1 MTETLETAD
10 GSTARPARHEPAVR
24 MAGLMKSFGDVQAVV
39 EGRMEV
45 FPGEVVAVLGP
56 NGAGKTTS
64 LHCLLGLRQ
73 PDSGVVELM
82 GGSPTSSRVRAQ
94 CGVVLQNSGLPGSL
108 KVRELID
115 LFRAYYPA
123 PMDTREVM
131 DLAGLTDLSERFFG
145 ELSGGQQQRVY
156 LGLALCGKPRV
167 LFLDEPSVGLDSVS
181 RRQLWSTVQR
191 VAAEGTAVLLT
202 THYLEEA
209 DALADRIVLFA
220 SGRTVFEGS
229 STEMKSH
236 FNRRRLSLR
245 PSGRPDLEA
254 VRNSGAEDIEYID
267 GLLSLTTAR
276 TADVLRVL
284 LATEQDL
291 NDIEVRGV
299 SLEEAVEEVLR
310 TSSADLPAPAPAAAP
325 RNRRAAKRDK
335 TAERLDAAS
344 WTRIVRAQTKAEFL
358 KLKRDV
364 AFILTT
370 CLLPTLFFAFFGLS
384 QARHGDQEAMAYTVA
399 GFSAYGAI
407 GVGLFGFGVGIAA
420 ERGFKWDLLIR
431 ATPMSPSAY
440 LCSRIIPAAVF
451 TLFTLGVLGVFS
463 TVVAGVRLSALQW
476 LELLGGLTL
485 GNIVFVAM
493 GLAIGY
499 NLSPKAAGPVSTII
513 YLLLSFASGM
523 FVPINQ
529 LPPLAENLAQFL
541 PTWHFARI
549 GWGVVG
555 IEPGF
560 GLPSLLI
567 LVAYTAAFTTL
578 AVMGY
583 RRELKT
589 RFL

>member
-1 MTETLETAD
+1 MAESAQSLANPAVLTEV
-10 GSTARPARHEPAVR
+10 RPAVR
-24 MAGLMKSFGDVQAVV
+24 MEGLTKSFGDLQAVV
-39 EGRMEV
+39 DGRMEV
-45 FPGEVVAVLGP
+45 LPGEVVAVLGP

-82 GGSPTSSRVRAQ
+82 GGSPASPKTREK

-115 LFRAYYPA
+115 LFRAYYPE
-123 PMDTREVM
+123 PMSTEEVL
-131 DLAGLTDLSERFFG
+131 DLAGLADLRERFFG

-167 LFLDEPSVGLDSVS
+167 LFLDEPSVGLDSTS
-181 RRQLWSTVQR
+181 RRQLWAAVRR

-209 DALADRIVLFA
+209 DALADRVVLFA

-229 STEMKSH
+229 TAEMKSH
-236 FNRRRLSLR
+236 FSRRRITLR
-245 PSGRPDLEA
+245 PTSAATVEA
-254 VRNSGAEDIEYID
+254 VRADGAQDVEYVD
-267 GLLSLTTAR
+267 GVLSLSTAN
-276 TADVLRVL
+276 TADVLKSL
-284 LATEQDL
+284 LGAEPKLD
-291 NDIEVRGV
+291 DIEVRGV

-310 TSSADLPAPAPAAAP
+310 STTEASSAIPAAPASRGTAP
-325 RNRRAAKRDK
+325 GPRAAKE
-335 TAERLDAAS
+335 ERLDARS

-358 KLKRDV
+358 KLKRDM

-370 CLLPTLFFAFFGLS
+370 CLLPTIFFAFFGLS
-384 QARHGDQEAMAYTVA
+384 QARSGDPEAMAYTVA
-399 GFSAYGAI
+399 GFSAYGAV

-420 ERGFKWDLLIR
+420 ERGFRWDLLIR
-431 ATPMSPSAY
+431 ATPMPPSAY
-440 LCSRIIPAAVF
+440 LSARVVPAAVF
-451 TLFTLGVLGVFS
+451 TLFTLAVLGAFATAVG
-463 TVVAGVRLSALQW
+463 GVRLDLAQW
-476 LELLGGLTL
+476 AGLVGGLTL

-499 NLSPKAAGPVSTII
+499 NLSPKAAGPVSTIV

-523 FVPINQ
+523 FVPLNQ
-529 LPPLAENLAQFL
+529 LPGFAETIAPFL

-549 GWGVVG
+549 GWGAVG

-560 GLPSLLI
+560 GLPSVLVLL
-567 LVAYTAAFTTL
+567 AYTAAFTAL
-578 AVMGY
+578 AVLGY

>member
-1 MTETLETAD
+1 MVESVQTDQIPPVRTEV
-10 GSTARPARHEPAVR
+10 RPAVR
-24 MAGLMKSFGDVQAVV
+24 MEGLTKSFGDVQAVV
-39 EGRMEV
+39 DGRMEV
-45 FPGEVVAVLGP
+45 LPGEVVAVLGP

-82 GGSPTSSRVRAQ
+82 GGSPTSPKTREK

-115 LFRAYYPA
+115 LFRAYYPD
-123 PMDTREVM
+123 PMTTDEVLELTGLA
-131 DLAGLTDLSERFFG
+131 DLTERFFG

-156 LGLALCGKPRV
+156 LGLALCGRPRV

-181 RRQLWSTVQR
+181 RRQLWDAVRR

-229 STEMKSH
+229 SAEMKSH
-236 FNRRRLSLR
+236 FSRRRISLR
-245 PSGRPDLEA
+245 PTSTTTVQA
-254 VRNSGAEDIEYID
+254 VRAEGAEDVEYVD
-267 GLLSLTTAR
+267 GVLSLTTAH
-276 TADVLRVL
+276 TADVLKSL
-284 LATEQDL
+284 LGTEPELDE
-291 NDIEVRGV
+291 IEVRGV

-310 TSSADLPAPAPAAAP
+310 SSAEAPHAAPAATPSRSAEAGPRAP
-325 RNRRAAKRDK
+325 
-335 TAERLDAAS
+335 TERLDARS
-344 WTRIVRAQTKAEFL
+344 WMRIVRAQTTAEFL
-358 KLKRDV
+358 KLKRDM

-370 CLLPTLFFAFFGLS
+370 CLLPTIFFAFFGLS
-384 QARHGDQEAMAYTVA
+384 RARSGDPEAMAYTVA
-399 GFSAYGAI
+399 GFSAYGAV

-420 ERGFKWDLLIR
+420 ERGFRWDLLIR
-431 ATPMSPSAY
+431 ATPMPPSAY
-440 LCSRIIPAAVF
+440 LAARVVPAAVF
-451 TLFTLGVLGVFS
+451 TLFTLAVLGAFA
-463 TVVAGVRLSALQW
+463 TAVAGARLGLAEWAGLM
-476 LELLGGLTL
+476 GGLTL

-499 NLSPKAAGPVSTII
+499 NLSPKAAGPVSTIV

-523 FVPINQ
+523 FVPLNQ
-529 LPPLAENLAQFL
+529 LPSFAESLAPFL

-549 GWGVVG
+549 GWGAVG

-560 GLPSLLI
+560 GLASVLVLL
-567 LVAYTAAFTTL
+567 AYTVAFTTL
-578 AVMGY
+578 AVLGY

>member
-24 MAGLMKSFGDVQAVV
+24 MAGLTKSFGDVQAVV

-108 KVRELID
+108 KVRELVD

-131 DLAGLTDLSERFFG
+131 DLAGLTDLAERFFG

-229 STEMKSH
+229 SAQMKSH

-245 PSGRPDLEA
+245 PSSRSPIWRPCGTA
-254 VRNSGAEDIEYID
+254 VR
-267 GLLSLTTAR
+267 
-276 TADVLRVL
+276 
-284 LATEQDL
+284 
-291 NDIEVRGV
+291 
-299 SLEEAVEEVLR
+299 R
-310 TSSADLPAPAPAAAP
+310 TSSTS
-325 RNRRAAKRDK
+325 
-335 TAERLDAAS
+335 TACCR
-344 WTRIVRAQTKAEFL
+344 
-358 KLKRDV
+358 
-364 AFILTT
+364 
-370 CLLPTLFFAFFGLS
+370 
-384 QARHGDQEAMAYTVA
+384 
-399 GFSAYGAI
+399 
-407 GVGLFGFGVGIAA
+407 
-420 ERGFKWDLLIR
+420 
-431 ATPMSPSAY
+431 
-440 LCSRIIPAAVF
+440 
-451 TLFTLGVLGVFS
+451 
-463 TVVAGVRLSALQW
+463 
-476 LELLGGLTL
+476 
-485 GNIVFVAM
+485 
-493 GLAIGY
+493 
-499 NLSPKAAGPVSTII
+499 
-513 YLLLSFASGM
+513 
-523 FVPINQ
+523 
-529 LPPLAENLAQFL
+529 
-541 PTWHFARI
+541 
-549 GWGVVG
+549 
-555 IEPGF
+555 
-560 GLPSLLI
+560 
-567 LVAYTAAFTTL
+567 
-578 AVMGY
+578 
-583 RRELKT
+583 
-589 RFL
+589 

>member
-1 MTETLETAD
+1 MTATFESVGGPKAD
-10 GSTARPARHEPAVR
+10 GARREPAVR
-24 MAGLMKSFGDVQAVV
+24 IAGLAKSFGDVQAVV

-64 LHCLLGLRQ
+64 LHCLLGLRR
-73 PDSGVVELM
+73 PDAGVVELM
-82 GGSPTSSRVRAQ
+82 GGSPTSPRVRAQ
-94 CGVVLQNSGLPGSL
+94 CGVVLQNSGLPGTL
-108 KVRELID
+108 RVRELVE
-115 LFRAYYPA
+115 LFRAYYPE
-123 PMDTREVM
+123 PMDTQEVL
-131 DLAGLTDLSERFFG
+131 DLAGLADLAERFFG

-156 LGLALCGKPRV
+156 LGLALCGRPRV

-181 RRQLWSTVQR
+181 RRQLWSAVQR

-236 FNRRRLSLR
+236 FGRRRISLR
-245 PSGRPDLEA
+245 PTDEPDLEA
-254 VRNSGAEDIEYID
+254 VRASGAEDVEYVD
-267 GLLSLTTAR
+267 GMLSLTTAC
-276 TADVLRVL
+276 TADVLRGL
-284 LATEQDL
+284 LRAEPDL

-310 TSSADLPAPAPAAAP
+310 TSSADLPAPTAPLPHPSAKGG
-325 RNRRAAKRDK
+325 RA
-335 TAERLDAAS
+335 AERLDATS
-344 WTRIVRAQTKAEFL
+344 WMRMVRAQTKAEFL
-358 KLKRDV
+358 KLKRDM

-370 CLLPTLFFAFFGLS
+370 CLLPTIFFAFFGLS
-384 QARHGDQEAMAYTVA
+384 QTRNGDLEAMAYTVA
-399 GFSAYGAI
+399 GFSAYGAV

-440 LCSRIIPAAVF
+440 LSSRIVPAAVF
-451 TLFTLGVLGVFS
+451 TLFTLGVLAVFS
-463 TVVAGVRLSALQW
+463 TVVAGVRLGLVQW
-476 LELLGGLTL
+476 AGLMGGLTL

-499 NLSPKAAGPVSTII
+499 NLSPKAAGPVSTIV

-523 FVPINQ
+523 FVPLNQ
-529 LPPLAENLAQFL
+529 LPSLAEALAPFL

-549 GWGVVG
+549 GWGAVG
-555 IEPGF
+555 VEPGF
-560 GLPSLLI
+560 GLPSLLVLI
-567 LVAYTAAFTTL
+567 AYTAAFTAL

-583 RRELKT
+583 RREIKT

>member
-1 MTETLETAD
+1 MTETLKAVGGLDARD
-10 GSTARPARHEPAVR
+10 GRREPAVR
-24 MAGLMKSFGDVQAVV
+24 MAGLAKSFGDVQAVV

-73 PDSGVVELM
+73 PDAGVVELM
-82 GGSPTSSRVRAQ
+82 GGSPTSPQVRAQ
-94 CGVVLQNSGLPGSL
+94 CGVVLQNSGLPGTL
-108 KVRELID
+108 RVRELVD
-115 LFRAYYPA
+115 LFRAYYPD
-123 PMDTREVM
+123 PMDTQEVL
-131 DLAGLTDLSERFFG
+131 DLAGLADLAERFFG

-181 RRQLWSTVQR
+181 RRQLWSAVQR

-236 FNRRRLSLR
+236 FRRRLISLR
-245 PSGRPDLEA
+245 PAGEPDLEA
-254 VRNSGAEDIEYID
+254 VRDSGAEDIEYVD
-267 GLLSLTTAR
+267 GMLSLTTAR
-276 TADVLRVL
+276 TADVLRTL
-284 LATEQDL
+284 LGAEPVL
-291 NDIEVRGV
+291 NDLEVRGI

-310 TSSADLPAPAPAAAP
+310 TSSADLPAPAPATSQP
-325 RNRRAAKRDK
+325 RPSAKRDRA
-335 TAERLDAAS
+335 AERLDAAS
-344 WTRIVRAQTKAEFL
+344 WARMVRAQTKAEFL
-358 KLKRDV
+358 KLKRDM
-364 AFILTT
+364 AFVLTT
-370 CLLPTLFFAFFGLS
+370 CLLPTIFFAFFGLS
-384 QARHGDQEAMAYTVA
+384 QARNGDPEAMAYTVA
-399 GFSAYGAI
+399 GFSAYGAV

-440 LCSRIIPAAVF
+440 LSSRIVPAAVF
-451 TLFTLGVLGVFS
+451 TLFTLCVLAVFS
-463 TVVAGVRLSALQW
+463 TSVAGVRLSPAQWAALM
-476 LELLGGLTL
+476 GGLTL

-499 NLSPKAAGPVSTII
+499 NLSPKAAGPVSTVV

-523 FVPINQ
+523 FVPLNQ
-529 LPPLAENLAQFL
+529 LPSLAESLAPFL

-549 GWGVVG
+549 GWGAVG

-560 GLPSLLI
+560 GLTSLLV
-567 LVAYTAAFTTL
+567 LTAYTAAFTAL